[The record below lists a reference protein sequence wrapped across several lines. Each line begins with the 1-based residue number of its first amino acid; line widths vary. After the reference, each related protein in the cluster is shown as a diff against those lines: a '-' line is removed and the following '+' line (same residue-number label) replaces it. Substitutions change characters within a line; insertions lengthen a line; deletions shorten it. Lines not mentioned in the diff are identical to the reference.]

1 MSGNIVTDNQ
11 QKILNTMCF
20 GAHEVQLGDLLIK
33 IDGELE
39 KTNTV
44 VERGLQYWQ
53 PNTQYNEGQLV
64 YVSGYPNGTDGIYQ
78 CITTHTSGMDFDLSY
93 WRLQGYG
100 IRVDHA
106 DESTFAQIAQCD
118 IESRNITETYAT
130 KAEVE
135 DAMERADEAS
145 EVATIAK
152 EQAGDACALV
162 QELEGYVNEVSNKS
176 SYAMYTAEKSLQ
188 YWQPNT
194 EYKVGQWVYVD
205 YETASQDSD
214 ILVKCL
220 VNHTSTSFLDDI
232 NGNGY
237 WDVPVKLYAG
247 YAEISTVASAAHN
260 DINGNEIV
268 LTYATKKELK
278 ELEDLLGD
286 IGDIDVNTEI
296 WGEF

>member
-135 DAMERADEAS
+135 DAM
-145 EVATIAK
+145 
-152 EQAGDACALV
+152 
-162 QELEGYVNEVSNKS
+162 
-176 SYAMYTAEKSLQ
+176 YTAEKSLQ

-286 IGDIDVNTEI
+286 IVDIGDIDVSIQI